1 MKKFHFIKKII
12 LGLIVFGVAF
22 FLNTRFNETVYES
35 FVAQIIMYL
44 GILYL
49 SLLFLWNFVRNI
61 NFYSKNGVPP
71 DGSRL
76 LKLVHNLCTTFSNK
90 EVIKDITNINEKEK
104 MNIMTFVIYTVF
116 YIAWFIFLS
125 FWLHFVL
132 TLKNSLDDFEINL
145 LRIFIGLVVIV
156 EFSILTAGVSKIIKN
171 SFSLKKEKENKENDD
186 EIESLLENEI
196 LFDIRVFRFHSG
208 IFLYLLREIGFLS
221 FAYAYLLLI
230 CDFLEKKYSDFYN
243 FTTLIPT
250 YVTAIA
256 AVFIIL
262 LPMIII
268 WIFYKIVNYQ
278 RTRIVLRDDVL
289 YYLGGITKI
298 YNGRKYDILADKEYK
313 INYIKKYRVTL
324 FNIKIYGNI
333 EYTKRSGLETTF
345 ENRSKLL
352 IPRAFKNEKEII
364 KYIKEIQKINK

>member
-145 LRIFIGLVVIV
+145 LRAFIGLVVIV

-171 SFSLKKEKENKENDD
+171 SFSLKKEKENKDNDD

-221 FAYAYLLLI
+221 FAYAYLLL
-230 CDFLEKKYSDFYN
+230 
-243 FTTLIPT
+243 
-250 YVTAIA
+250 
-256 AVFIIL
+256 
-262 LPMIII
+262 
-268 WIFYKIVNYQ
+268 
-278 RTRIVLRDDVL
+278 
-289 YYLGGITKI
+289 
-298 YNGRKYDILADKEYK
+298 
-313 INYIKKYRVTL
+313 
-324 FNIKIYGNI
+324 
-333 EYTKRSGLETTF
+333 
-345 ENRSKLL
+345 
-352 IPRAFKNEKEII
+352 
-364 KYIKEIQKINK
+364 

>member
-1 MKKFHFIKKII
+1 
-12 LGLIVFGVAF
+12 
-22 FLNTRFNETVYES
+22 
-35 FVAQIIMYL
+35 MYL

-208 IFLYLLREIGFLS
+208 IFLYF
-221 FAYAYLLLI
+221 
-230 CDFLEKKYSDFYN
+230 
-243 FTTLIPT
+243 
-250 YVTAIA
+250 
-256 AVFIIL
+256 
-262 LPMIII
+262 
-268 WIFYKIVNYQ
+268 
-278 RTRIVLRDDVL
+278 
-289 YYLGGITKI
+289 
-298 YNGRKYDILADKEYK
+298 
-313 INYIKKYRVTL
+313 
-324 FNIKIYGNI
+324 
-333 EYTKRSGLETTF
+333 
-345 ENRSKLL
+345 
-352 IPRAFKNEKEII
+352 
-364 KYIKEIQKINK
+364 